1 MINKKQHIPQG
12 YKSSPLGIIPADWE
26 VKRLREVAQITMGQS
41 PDSKYYNEG
50 GIGLPLIQGNADIKD
65 RKSIQRTWT
74 SQVTKVCECNDII
87 MSVRAPVGEIA
98 IATQK
103 SCIGRG
109 VCAIR
114 ASSVDSEY
122 LFQLLLLMENSWR
135 SIEQGGTFTSI
146 NSHEI
151 QNKKIIIPKP
161 SEQMAIARLLS
172 LADKEIELQKQ
183 KLTAMQE
190 QKKGLMQVLL
200 TGKKRVVK

>member
-1 MINKKQHIPQG
+1 MTTDTQHIPSG
-12 YKSSPLGIIPADWE
+12 YKPSPLGIIPEDWE
-26 VKRLREVAQITMGQS
+26 VKKLGEVAQITMGQS
-41 PDSKYYNEG
+41 PDSKYYNEN

-65 RKSIQRTWT
+65 RKSIQRIWT
-74 SQVTKVCECNDII
+74 SQLTKVCECNDII

-114 ASSVDSEY
+114 ATSVDSDY
-122 LFQLLLLMENSWR
+122 LFQLLLLMEDSWR

-151 QNKKIIIPKP
+151 QNKKLIIPKP
-161 SEQMAIARLLS
+161 SEQLAIARLLS
-172 LADKEIELQKQ
+172 LADKEIEIQKQ
-183 KLTAMQE
+183 ILATLQE

-200 TGKKRVVK
+200 TGKRRIQ